1 MDRQTLAA
9 RVEARLD
16 ADPRTADAPIGV
28 SARGGEVT
36 LEGTVA
42 SAAIKA
48 AAEAIAR
55 AEPGVVMVLNDLRI
69 GQA

>member
-1 MDRQTLAA
+1 MDRQSLAA

-16 ADPRTADAPIGV
+16 ADPRTADAPISV
-28 SARGGEVT
+28 SGHGGEVT